1 MPQGLTINC
10 PDMAQKPGTSVTI
23 TGTTPN
29 CAQTTYQASRDGGS
43 VAIDAVSCSGG
54 NFEIKLTAPPCRQP
68 PSTNI
73 VTVSVTCAGSTT
85 LCSFVLDCP

>member
-10 PDMAQKPGTSVTI
+10 PDTMAKPGTTVTV

-29 CAQTTYQASRDGGS
+29 CAQTTYSASRDGGS
-43 VAIDAVSCSGG
+43 VTIDSVACSGG
-54 NFEIKLTAPPCRQP
+54 NFEIKFVAPPCRQP

-73 VTVSVTCAGSTT
+73 VTVTVQQGTDVRVCSV
-85 LCSFVLDCP
+85 VLDC